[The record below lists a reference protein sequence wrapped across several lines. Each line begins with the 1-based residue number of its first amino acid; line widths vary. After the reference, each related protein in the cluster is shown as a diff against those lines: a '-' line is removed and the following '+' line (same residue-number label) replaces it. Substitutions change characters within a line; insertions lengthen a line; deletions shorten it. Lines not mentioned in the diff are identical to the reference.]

1 MIGSYKGGV
10 MAQQA
15 LVNPSLLAWARERAQ
30 MSIDALS
37 DKLQSKP
44 ERISAWENGNQRPTF
59 KQAQKLAKT
68 LHVPFGYLF
77 LSKPP
82 QETLPIP
89 DLRTI
94 ADRQNAS
101 LSLEFRDLLNDI
113 KRKQQWYREYALEND
128 ESAFEF
134 FGIANIEQ
142 NIQDVAHS
150 IRNALGLTSIARG
163 KCRTTE
169 EYLKFLTEKIEA
181 IGVLVMRNSI
191 VGNNTHRA
199 LNVHEFRG
207 FAIGDRYAPLI
218 FMNSSDANS
227 AKIFTLIH
235 ELAHLWIAQSG
246 ISDIDLDKTT
256 DNRTEK
262 FCNAVSAEVLTPQ
275 DEFLRFWDFNAGM
288 GENCSKEASLFKVS
302 TFVTARRAYDLGLVD
317 AGTFY
322 DYYRQESENF
332 EQIRQHRRDQQT
344 GGGSYYANVRV
355 RNGSRF
361 SSAVISSALEGRIP
375 YREAAALLNINAS
388 KIAEFSKELGIR

>member
-1 MIGSYKGGV
+1 
-10 MAQQA
+10 
-15 LVNPSLLAWARERAQ
+15 
-30 MSIDALS
+30 
-37 DKLQSKP
+37 
-44 ERISAWENGNQRPTF
+44 
-59 KQAQKLAKT
+59 
-68 LHVPFGYLF
+68 
-77 LSKPP
+77 
-82 QETLPIP
+82 
-89 DLRTI
+89 
-94 ADRQNAS
+94 
-101 LSLEFRDLLNDI
+101 
-113 KRKQQWYREYALEND
+113 
-128 ESAFEF
+128 
-134 FGIANIEQ
+134 
-142 NIQDVAHS
+142 
-150 IRNALGLTSIARG
+150 
-163 KCRTTE
+163 
-169 EYLKFLTEKIEA
+169 
-181 IGVLVMRNSI
+181 LVMRNSI

-207 FAIGDRYAPLI
+207 FAMGDRYAPLI

-246 ISDIDLDKTT
+246 ISDIDLDKTS

-262 FCNAVSAEVLTPQ
+262 FCNSVSAEVLTPQ
-275 DEFLRFWDFNAGM
+275 DEFLRFWDFHVSI
-288 GENCSKEASLFKVS
+288 GENCSKEASLFRVS
-302 TFVTARRAYDLGLVD
+302 TFVTARRAHDLGLVD

-375 YREAAALLNINAS
+375 YREAAMLLNINAS